1 MQIKQ
6 NAKLEFTIS
15 NLFIRNSETFFNRPC
30 LFPKLNTPLS
40 NYLLY
45 KFLFKQFKIIQNG
58 CNYSNETELLI
69 HITNPLPCLPR
80 RILSSPISPLTFSL
94 SSPFLSSHFL
104 LAIFLYCSSFF
115 ITVCLF
121 FSLSDLLSFFLT
133 LFLLFLYF

>member
-6 NAKLEFTIS
+6 TRL
-15 NLFIRNSETFFNRPC
+15 NLQFQTCLSETRRLFFNRPC
-30 LFPKLNTPLS
+30 LFPKLNTPLT
-40 NYLLY
+40 NYLFY